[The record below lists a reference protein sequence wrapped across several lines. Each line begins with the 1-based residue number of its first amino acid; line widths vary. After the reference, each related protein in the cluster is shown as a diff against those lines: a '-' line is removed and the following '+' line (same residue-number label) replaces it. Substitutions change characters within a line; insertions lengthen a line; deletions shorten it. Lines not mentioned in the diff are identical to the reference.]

1 MTTDPLFALDGKVVL
16 ITGAGGGIGSA
27 FARAFLAR
35 GATVAAVDRVPAL
48 LEALAAGLPDGRD
61 RLHAIPFDLAQT
73 DRIPGLVE
81 QVVARAGRIDV
92 LINNAGIN
100 VPRPAV
106 EVAEAEWDAIL
117 AVNLKAVFFLA
128 QAVARHMRARGGGGR
143 IINTASQLGLVGRP
157 LRAPYNASKAG
168 VVLLTK
174 TLALEWAPDNIL
186 VNAIAPGPL
195 RTPLTEP
202 QYKDPEAV
210 RAATALIPLGRI
222 GSPEEMVGAAILLAS
237 PASSFMTGSIVV
249 VDGGYTAQ

>member
-1 MTTDPLFALDGKVVL
+1 MMTDPLFAVNGKVVL

-27 FARAFLAR
+27 FTRAFLAR
-35 GATVAAVDRVPAL
+35 GATVAAVERLPRL
-48 LEALAAGLPDGRD
+48 LDALAAGVADGRE
-61 RLHAIPFDLAQT
+61 RLLSFPFDLTTTA
-73 DRIPGLVE
+73 RLPALVE

-100 VPRPAV
+100 RPLLALDV
-106 EVAEAEWDAIL
+106 SEPDWDAIL

-143 IINTASQLGLVGRP
+143 IINVASQLGFVGRP
-157 LRAPYNASKAG
+157 LRAPYNSSKAG

-174 TLALEWAPDNIL
+174 TLALEWAADGIL

-202 QYKDPEAV
+202 LYQDPEAV
-210 RAATALIPLGRI
+210 RATTALIPLGRI

-237 PASSFMTGSIVV
+237 EASSFMSGSVV
-249 VDGGYTAQ
+249 IVDGGYTAQ